1 MLLLGMMIGVTGG
14 VGIGAVL
21 MCCLIA
27 AKRADLWMEDHM
39 QEAFLKERNGRQSIR
54 FLNAEGTE
62 MFRIF
67 DGETIRLTSGD
78 GTNHVSV
85 CTYVDQEHI
94 EVDGVRWEI
103 LAFARRMQ
111 EIGISYTPFP

>member
-1 MLLLGMMIGVTGG
+1 MLLLGMVIGMIGGMG
-14 VGIGAVL
+14 SGMIL

-27 AKRADLWMEDHM
+27 GKQEDVWLEDKM
-39 QEAFLKERNGRQSIR
+39 QESFLKERNGCQSIR

-62 MFRIF
+62 LFRIF

-78 GTNHVSV
+78 GTNQISV

-94 EVDGVRWEI
+94 EVDGVRWHI

-111 EIGISYTPFP
+111 EIGISYTPCP